1 MRVRVGFG
9 AGTQGLARDGDRFGE
24 LVDGLEQ
31 VGFDSLWVSE
41 RATGPIPDP
50 MVALAFAAGRS
61 RRIKLGTSV
70 QVLPGRNPLLLAK
83 AWASL
88 DRISGGRALPAFGLG
103 VVDPT
108 EQQAFGVTREERA
121 AWFDEALPLVRR
133 LWTEDTVDHDGP
145 RFHYRGVSLGI
156 QPVQQPPD
164 VWLGGRSP
172 GELRRV
178 GRLSDGWL
186 PSFTTPAE
194 AAAGRVVVEEAA
206 EAAGRAIDPEHF
218 GALVLYARTGI
229 PAAFLAA
236 ISARLRGVEP
246 TDVIPVG
253 LDRVRDRLEG
263 FVAVGF
269 SKLVLVPLEEPRS
282 WMEELEDVAK
292 AVFDLQT

>member
-1 MRVRVGFG
+1 MRVRVGYG

-121 AWFDEALPLVRR
+121 AWFDV
-133 LWTEDTVDHDGP
+133 
-145 RFHYRGVSLGI
+145 
-156 QPVQQPPD
+156 
-164 VWLGGRSP
+164 
-172 GELRRV
+172 
-178 GRLSDGWL
+178 
-186 PSFTTPAE
+186 
-194 AAAGRVVVEEAA
+194 
-206 EAAGRAIDPEHF
+206 
-218 GALVLYARTGI
+218 
-229 PAAFLAA
+229 AF
-236 ISARLRGVEP
+236 P
-246 TDVIPVG
+246 
-253 LDRVRDRLEG
+253 
-263 FVAVGF
+263 
-269 SKLVLVPLEEPRS
+269 PRS
-282 WMEELEDVAK
+282 SPRSAPGC
-292 AVFDLQT
+292 AASSPRT